1 MPEVSYDE
9 SANDNTT
16 YDGGSFGQTDSTLG
30 GSDEGYAD
38 DTTTYDGGSYGE
50 SYEDDSSGSSF
61 DTADDTT
68 TY

>member
-1 MPEVSYDE
+1 MPDYSYDE
-9 SANDNTT
+9 SANDTTT

-38 DTTTYDGGSYGE
+38 DTTTYDGGNFGEDSY
-50 SYEDDSSGSSF
+50 DDGSSYQ
-61 DTADDTT
+61 ADDTT